1 LCNDF
6 SKKHPE
12 YFLISEIARVFGVER
27 IRNKTLEIQL
37 EMMQTQM
44 NIESHHDNFIS
55 DRSLLD
61 FGIYSEDVNCIS
73 MCQYYMINRYD
84 LIFYLPCNIPLVD
97 DGFRNLDDIFRHKI
111 DKEFKKYMPIKT
123 IPIMSLSREA
133 RVKEIER
140 YL

>member
-1 LCNDF
+1 M
-6 SKKHPE
+6 K
-12 YFLISEIARVFGVER
+12 
-27 IRNKTLEIQL
+27 
-37 EMMQTQM
+37 
-44 NIESHHDNFIS
+44 IESHHNDFIA
-55 DRSLLD
+55 DRSILD
-61 FGIYSEDVNCIS
+61 SGIYSEDVNCIC

-97 DGFRNLDDIFRHKI
+97 DGFRNLDDIFRLKI